1 MPKTRAIAGGIVSGG
16 VLMLALAGTV
26 AAQAPSPAP
35 APDSPAP
42 AQAAPKAPA
51 APEAPKLPDHSAVF
65 ESDKVEV
72 VASGLRFTEGPVFRD
87 GVLYFSDIPTSTV
100 HTLPAQAEDK
110 PWRTGTN
117 RSNGLAFDA
126 SGRLIACESDGAIA
140 AITIIDGKP
149 GERKVL
155 VSAYEGKRLNS
166 PNDLAIHP
174 DGSIYFTDPDFFVDR
189 DKKQLDFNGIF
200 RLGADGGLTLVSRA
214 IARPNGLAFSPD
226 HSRLYVTDS
235 ASGSISSFTVDADGA
250 WGEPKPFASVRAG
263 RARGLADGIKVD
275 GQGRVFSTGAGGIF
289 VFTTDGTLI
298 AFLSVPGA
306 SNLCFGD
313 ADGRTLYITK
323 GREVVKARVREATA
337 PSTPKQGTSPSG
349 TGQP

>member
-1 MPKTRAIAGGIVSGG
+1 MPKTRAIAGRIVSGG
-16 VLMLALAGTV
+16 VLMLALTGTV

-35 APDSPAP
+35 APDSPAS
-42 AQAAPKAPA
+42 ARAAPKAPA

-100 HTLPAQAEDK
+100 HTFPAQAEDK

-189 DKKQLDFNGIF
+189 DKKQLDFNGVF
-200 RLGADGGLTLVSRA
+200 RLGPDGSLKLVSRS
-214 IARPNGLAFSPD
+214 IGRPNGLAFSHD
-226 HSRLYVTDS
+226 HTRLYVTDS
-235 ASGSISSFTVDADGA
+235 ANGSISYFTVAADGVS
-250 WGEPKPFASVRAG
+250 GEPKPFASVRSG
-263 RARGLADGIKVD
+263 RGRGLADGIKVD

-289 VFTTDGTLI
+289 VFTPDGALI
-298 AFLSVPGA
+298 AFLPVPGA

-323 GREVVKARVREATA
+323 GREVVKARVREAAAATTPA
-337 PSTPKQGTSPSG
+337 PGTSPSG
-349 TGQP
+349 IGQP